1 MVVDFETLTS
11 VADVVVDNESF
22 DENEKVTVLVYLSQC
37 GILWFELLGF
47 IRKNGA

>member
-1 MVVDFETLTS
+1 
-11 VADVVVDNESF
+11 VVVDNESF